1 MYRSLILAIALI
13 GSAAQ
18 AHQPAVPKID
28 RVKIEK
34 GQLHISIS
42 YTAASYREAE
52 ALRERFDRDGDL
64 KLSRGEQDALMLF
77 LAERL
82 IASLSLEMNGRR
94 LKLNVKGMKASGL
107 NKPLP
112 SGYPFSIRL
121 DFAPLP
127 LSDQDI
133 ELRIADRPPEQMA
146 VWCEVWFDE
155 SVGAVSLSRG
165 GRLLD
170 RNGMLSGDELPISI
184 RLDREGALVLRARRR

>member
-1 MYRSLILAIALI
+1 MTVALI
-13 GSAAQ
+13 SSAAQ

-28 RVKIEK
+28 HIKIEK

-42 YTAASYREAE
+42 YTTASYREAE

-94 LKLNVKGMKASGL
+94 LKLDVDGMKAWGL

-121 DFAPLP
+121 DLALLPLP
-127 LSDQDI
+127 DEEI
-133 ELRIADRPPEQMA
+133 ELRIADRPPGQMP
-146 VWCEVWFDE
+146 VSCEVWFDE
-155 SVGAVSLSRG
+155 SVGEVSLSRG

-170 RNGMLSGDELPISI
+170 RSGALTRDEMPVSI
-184 RLDREGALVLRARRR
+184 RLDGEEALVLRARRRRAN